1 MSNHQERPERVFSH
15 FLLPSLV
22 PLRPR
27 MDFRIEKDLSL
38 IIVLFRFPLRPIT
51 EQSDPTRPR
60 ETRWLDILRIHL
72 LPSISLLNNHSVS
85 SLEIWEVLNLFP
97 IEKRFELYGEW
108 KDVWY
113 RKIPVLGVRKA
124 EAEKEVK
131 SILRRL
137 STENVKKLGK
147 TLAKVAHTNPA
158 VIWSVAL
165 NQVMSYDNLILPV
178 IDAARYLTDL
188 GYDVLAFCVLDAL
201 SGTRNKTKED
211 GTSVAMWLSGTFA
224 LFCPPHESLGCHS
237 ASNSRCLSSKIVGIA
252 SFTGQLYR
260 RWAPMQ
266 SSLPVILQYLVNQ
279 LNSGNSKDLIVLREI
294 ISRMTA
300 IEPFADLSDAQV
312 LSLAGGRYLRNEV
325 FQQTDIAQAGK
336 RVQMT
341 QLANARIRLQNSL
354 FSGKD
359 RSLAMPLLVNIALQ
373 RQACL
378 KNTEAHLKSL
388 GALFDQVR

>member
-1 MSNHQERPERVFSH
+1 
-15 FLLPSLV
+15 
-22 PLRPR
+22 
-27 MDFRIEKDLSL
+27 
-38 IIVLFRFPLRPIT
+38 
-51 EQSDPTRPR
+51 
-60 ETRWLDILRIHL
+60 
-72 LPSISLLNNHSVS
+72 
-85 SLEIWEVLNLFP
+85 
-97 IEKRFELYGEW
+97 
-108 KDVWY
+108 
-113 RKIPVLGVRKA
+113 
-124 EAEKEVK
+124 
-131 SILRRL
+131 
-137 STENVKKLGK
+137 
-147 TLAKVAHTNPA
+147 
-158 VIWSVAL
+158 
-165 NQVMSYDNLILPV
+165 
-178 IDAARYLTDL
+178 
-188 GYDVLAFCVLDAL
+188 
-201 SGTRNKTKED
+201 
-211 GTSVAMWLSGTFA
+211 
-224 LFCPPHESLGCHS
+224 
-237 ASNSRCLSSKIVGIA
+237 
-252 SFTGQLYR
+252 
-260 RWAPMQ
+260 MQ